1 MSVTI
6 KDIAKIANVSHTTV
20 SRALNGSPLIKEET
34 KRRIKKIARQ
44 LNYTPNYNAKSL
56 VLDKSYNIGLF
67 FSTLDQRTTDYF
79 FHEVVKEVN
88 GVIKDQFNLIVKGID
103 DYSDYNRINKMNFDG
118 VIVMSQSK
126 SDDSF
131 IYNIIDKQIPI
142 VVLNREIKDAS
153 VVNILPADEEGA
165 FMAGEYLIQRG
176 HRRIA
181 TIEGV
186 QDFSATKVRREGFIN
201 AFVTHNILLNRE
213 LFISGDYSYE
223 SGYNAM
229 QELLK
234 LKEKPTAVFC
244 FNDDMATGAIK
255 ATFENGLKIPG
266 DISIIGFDDNE
277 YSAYMMPALT
287 TVQRNIGM
295 VGKIGAQKLLKVME
309 DGKEKAETIY
319 VNTDLIVRDSVGKI
333 K

>member
-34 KRRIKKIARQ
+34 KKRISKIAKQ

-103 DYSDYNRINKMNFDG
+103 DYKDYNRINKMNFDG
-118 VIVMSQSK
+118 IIVMSQSQ
-126 SDDSF
+126 SDNDF
-131 IYNIIDKQIPI
+131 IYNIIEKEIPI
-142 VVLNREIKDAS
+142 VVLNREIKDSA
-153 VVNILPADEEGA
+153 VANILSADKKGA
-165 FMAGEYLIQRG
+165 FMVGEYLINRG
-176 HRRIA
+176 HEKIA

-186 QDFSATKVRREGFIN
+186 QNFSSTRVRREGFMN
-201 AFVTHNILLNRE
+201 ALSMYNVTLNRE
-213 LFISGDYSYE
+213 LYMSGDYSYE
-223 SGYNAM
+223 SGYKAM
-229 QELLK
+229 QKLLK

-255 ATFENGLKIPG
+255 AISENALKIPE
-266 DISIIGFDDNE
+266 DISIVGFDDNG

-287 TVQRNIGM
+287 TVKRNIGK
-295 VGKIGAQKLLKVME
+295 VGKIGAQKLLQIMDEKQV
-309 DGKEKAETIY
+309 KEETLY
-319 VNTDLIVRDSVGKI
+319 VETDLIVRDSVGRLK
-333 K
+333 